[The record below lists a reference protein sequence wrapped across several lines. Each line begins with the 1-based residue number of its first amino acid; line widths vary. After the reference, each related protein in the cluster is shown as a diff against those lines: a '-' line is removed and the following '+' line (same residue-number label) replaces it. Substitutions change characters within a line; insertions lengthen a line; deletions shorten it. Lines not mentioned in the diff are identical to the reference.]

1 MRRCKQCKTEIK
13 PAAKCDDI
21 VEKKG
26 YCSVECLAEHAR
38 SARRSATARKER
50 KAMREAR
57 ERVKTRQEWLKEAQA
72 VFNKYIRLRDAN
84 DPCISC
90 GRYHDGQY
98 HAGHYRTVGAAGHLR
113 FDEDNNHKQCSACN
127 LHLSGNIANYRPRL
141 LQKIG
146 EERLAALE
154 NNNESRSW
162 TIEDAKQIK
171 AKYKAKIKALN
182 DLQHSRPII
191 AKM

>member
-1 MRRCKQCKTEIK
+1 MRRCKQCKKEIK
-13 PAAKCDDI
+13 PAAKCVDI

-38 SARRSATARKER
+38 SARKAATTRKER

-72 VFNKYIRLRDAN
+72 VFNKYIRLRDAGR
-84 DPCISC
+84 PCISC
-90 GRYHDGQY
+90 DRPDDGMHQR
-98 HAGHYRTVGAAGHLR
+98 HASHYRSRGACSSLR
-113 FDEDNNHKQCSACN
+113 FNEDNVHASCAQCN
-127 LHLSGNIANYRPRL
+127 GVMSGNIMEYRIRL
-141 LQKIG
+141 IDRIG
-146 EERLAALE
+146 VCQVEWIERQPK
-154 NNNESRSW
+154 SRKW

-182 DLQHSRPII
+182 DLQ
-191 AKM
+191 